1 MERVR
6 AYNRESM
13 KSILLGSP
21 NLTKLNIISSSI
33 CIRIFHGIGHM
44 ALVGHCISLGNL
56 PFNFF
61 FRKQL
66 HTSSITRTSLR
77 NLIYHIWTHNNL
89 DSDQAYATHGT
100 FRFYWQDICI
110 TDEYKLK
117 RTLIFK
123 LGTIDMIEQSKI
135 HPFNLSKGS

>member
-1 MERVR
+1 MGCVR
-6 AYNRESM
+6 AYDRESM
-13 KSILLGSP
+13 KSISLGSL
-21 NLTKLNIISSSI
+21 NLTKLNRTSSSI
-33 CIRIFHGIGHM
+33 CIRSFLWNM
-44 ALVGHCISLGNL
+44 AYGSGRTLHILGNL

-61 FRKQL
+61 RKQL
-66 HTSSITRTSLR
+66 QTLGITRTSLH

-123 LGTIDMIEQSKI
+123 LGTTDMIEQSKT
-135 HPFNLSKGS
+135 HPFNLSKRS